1 MLFRRKTKKTLPV
14 VSSSA
19 VAASD
24 DSTGAHA
31 LQSDDLHTTLP
42 ARQPLAHAGR
52 VHLRLAATFEQ
63 GLRAEM
69 EDAGIVLLR
78 GDVVAAT
85 DDDDDDHVVAAA
97 AADGVDHDD
106 GGRTAHVTVA
116 GAAPSYVRVAHTRS
130 RRVLCAFGVFD
141 GHGGGDCSARLR
153 SRLADEVV
161 AAVDALSEAQF
172 GDARAVAAAVEDAFM
187 AFDRRFYDELMN
199 VRSPPA
205 QTPGSTA
212 LLILVLAGS
221 LELLACNVGDCRAV
235 LRRIGPDGAPL
246 AVPLSRDHLPSLACE
261 RTRVHESLNG
271 FLRDGLVNGVL
282 QMTRAFGDFELKS
295 PTALERAGVIAKP
308 EIRRVQLCESDTHVM
323 VACDGLWD
331 VCTSRDVVKIASETE
346 GDVEHLCSELV
357 RTALARGSAD
367 NTSLLVMQICVD
379 KSVEN
384 TKTTSSSSSSSSTPK
399 KKKASKKDKK

>member
-1 MLFRRKTKKTLPV
+1 MLFRRKTKKALPV
-14 VSSSA
+14 VS
-19 VAASD
+19 ASTAPVD
-24 DSTGAHA
+24 AGSGAHE
-31 LQSDDLHTTLP
+31 LQSDELQTTLA
-42 ARQPLAHAGR
+42 ARTPLAHAARRDGTR

-69 EDAGIVLLR
+69 EDAGVVLLLS
-78 GDVVAAT
+78 GNGAA
-85 DDDDDDHVVAAA
+85 DAADDH
-97 AADGVDHDD
+97 DHDED
-106 GGRTAHVTVA
+106 EVDSLSRPRVVPPRQTSA
-116 GAAPSYVRVAHTRS
+116 YVRVDASASS

-161 AAVDALSEAQF
+161 AAIDALSEAQF
-172 GDARAVAAAVEDAFM
+172 GDERAVAAAVEDAFV

-199 VRSPPA
+199 VRSPPL

-212 LLILVLAGS
+212 LLVLVLAGS

-235 LRRIGPDGAPL
+235 LRRLAPDGTATS
-246 AVPLSRDHLPSLACE
+246 VPLSRDHLPSLPCE

-308 EIRRVQLCESDTHVM
+308 EVRRVQLCESDTHVM

-367 NTSLLVMQICVD
+367 NTSLLVMQIR
-379 KSVEN
+379 VESSDA
-384 TKTTSSSSSSSSTPK
+384 KTTTTTTTTASSSTPK
-399 KKKASKKDKK
+399 KKKSSSKSKK